1 MKMHAGIKHLKCQH
15 CDYQTAS
22 GQELRMHEATHSKTE
37 RPLSCHICQKTFQ
50 WKWSLRTHMVTHQ
63 ELNVERPKC
72 PFCDATFSL
81 KQSIKIH
88 IKQKHREMAKDKDDA
103 TSVKC
108 ELCDYWS
115 IHKENMRDHKW
126 RVHSKNKVKVMNH
139 ACPVCEKKF
148 ETINQLKSHATEHS
162 ELDEKSF

>member
-1 MKMHAGIKHLKCQH
+1 
-15 CDYQTAS
+15 
-22 GQELRMHEATHSKTE
+22 
-37 RPLSCHICQKTFQ
+37 
-50 WKWSLRTHMVTHQ
+50 MVTHQ

-72 PFCDATFSL
+72 PFCDAIFLL

-88 IKQKHREMAKDKDDA
+88 IKRKHREMSKDKDDA

-108 ELCDYWS
+108 ELCDYRS
-115 IHKENMRDHKW
+115 IHKKNMRDHKW

-148 ETINQLKSHATEHS
+148 ETINQLKSHATEHL
-162 ELDEKSF
+162 ELDDKSF